1 MSVLPVIVGY
11 GGINAAGRSAGDYA
25 LKRMVY
31 ENLSNTE
38 KIKTIESLA
47 QLTSNPDEKYNLD
60 NSLIRKLSNN
70 FFEEVSHRNPSLP
83 GLAAGHC
90 QQDLTQ
96 RNIQARQH
104 PRSLAM
110 SIFAASDALNSIGLN
125 WDEVSAK
132 VGPENVSCL
141 SGAQSQ
147 LLINLVWEVFTKHS
161 CLEQELPAN
170 ILLCLWEK

>member
-60 NSLIRKLSNN
+60 NSLIRKLSKN

-83 GLAAGHC
+83 GLAAG
-90 QQDLTQ
+90 QLPTGF
-96 RNIQARQH
+96 NPSETYNARQH
-104 PRSLAM
+104 PRSLACLLYTSPSPRDKRQSRM
-110 SIFAASDALNSIGLN
+110 PS
-125 WDEVSAK
+125 SA
-132 VGPENVSCL
+132 
-141 SGAQSQ
+141 
-147 LLINLVWEVFTKHS
+147 
-161 CLEQELPAN
+161 
-170 ILLCLWEK
+170 

>member
-60 NSLIRKLSNN
+60 NSLIRKLSKN

-83 GLAAGHC
+83 GLAAG
-90 QQDLTQ
+90 
-96 RNIQARQH
+96 
-104 PRSLAM
+104 
-110 SIFAASDALNSIGLN
+110 
-125 WDEVSAK
+125 
-132 VGPENVSCL
+132 
-141 SGAQSQ
+141 Q
-147 LLINLVWEVFTKHS
+147 LPTGFKPSET
-161 CLEQELPAN
+161 
-170 ILLCLWEK
+170 

>member
-25 LKRMVY
+25 HKRMVY

-60 NSLIRKLSNN
+60 NSLIRKLSKN

-83 GLAAGHC
+83 GLAAG
-90 QQDLTQ
+90 QLPTGFIPSETY
-96 RNIQARQH
+96 NARQH

-110 SIFAASDALNSIGLN
+110 SIFAASDALKSIGLN
-125 WDEVSAK
+125 WDEV
-132 VGPENVSCL
+132 
-141 SGAQSQ
+141 
-147 LLINLVWEVFTKHS
+147 LIRVRNF
-161 CLEQELPAN
+161 N
-170 ILLCLWEK
+170 R